1 MLKFLL
7 NTKERQMR
15 TILLGMAAIALLSGC
30 VSKEEQKLMNTFEK
44 QKNYHK
50 RLIKTEKVQLYEGDF
65 TKVTLTAT
73 YLNRN
78 SRAKEGEEDSFVNYI
93 NPFEIFED
101 KEKRM
106 PKEDERFIVGL
117 YIDDDGVDE
126 NEAYDFDLTL
136 NGKEPK
142 TIKPLDKNDPRL
154 KDISFVSEWS
164 QFFYVVFP
172 HVNAERFNLIFK
184 SDRYGK
190 GVLNFAK
197 KAKFVYTKKAF

>member
-1 MLKFLL
+1 
-7 NTKERQMR
+7 MR
-15 TILLGMAAIALLSGC
+15 TILWGMAAMTLLTGC
-30 VSKEEQKLMNTFEK
+30 VSKEEQKLMYTFEK
-44 QKNYHK
+44 HKNYHK

-101 KEKRM
+101 REKRM
-106 PKEDERFIVGL
+106 PKEDERFIVGI
-117 YIDDDGVDE
+117 YIDDENIGEDE
-126 NEAYDFDLTL
+126 VYDFDLTL
-136 NGKEPK
+136 NGNEPK
-142 TIKPLDKNDPRL
+142 SIKPLEKSDPRL

-172 HVNAERFNLIFK
+172 HVKAERFNLTFE
-184 SDRYGK
+184 SEQYGK
-190 GVLNFAK
+190 GILDFAK

>member
-1 MLKFLL
+1 
-7 NTKERQMR
+7 MR
-15 TILLGMAAIALLSGC
+15 TILLGMAAIALLTGC

-106 PKEDERFIVGL
+106 PKEDERFIVGI
-117 YIDDDGVDE
+117 YIDDDAMDTD
-126 NEAYDFDLTL
+126 EAYDFNLTL

-142 TIKPLDKNDPRL
+142 SIKPLEENDPRL
-154 KDISFVSEWS
+154 KDISFVSDWS

-172 HVNAERFNLIFK
+172 HVKAERFNMTFN